1 MIGSLKGQVTHREV
15 KRDGGAIIIVEVN
28 GVGYELMVGARHFR
42 LLPSSDATVE
52 LSVHTHMR
60 EGSIALYGFADRDE
74 RSFFELLLSA
84 HGVGPTLALSILGA
98 MSPDEL
104 SQAFSS
110 GDVKSLTSLPGVGLK
125 TAQRLVLELAERL
138 DSLSFTAPSGGS
150 SEASGSV
157 RSEVSEALHV
167 LGYGS
172 EEIRLAL
179 SEIGTLSS
187 TDELLRAALAQLAP
201 YR

>member
-1 MIGSLKGQVTHREV
+1 MIGSLKGEITYREV

-42 LLPSSDATVE
+42 SLPPSDATVE

-60 EGSIALYGFADRDE
+60 EGSITLFGFANRDE
-74 RSFFELLLSA
+74 RSFFDLLLSA

-104 SQAFSS
+104 IQAFSS

-125 TAQRLVLELAERL
+125 TAQRLVLELAQRL
-138 DSLSFTAPSGGS
+138 DSLSFSAPSVGT

-167 LGYGS
+167 LGYAT
-172 EEIRLAL
+172 EEIRTAL
-179 SEIGTLSS
+179 REVGNLSS